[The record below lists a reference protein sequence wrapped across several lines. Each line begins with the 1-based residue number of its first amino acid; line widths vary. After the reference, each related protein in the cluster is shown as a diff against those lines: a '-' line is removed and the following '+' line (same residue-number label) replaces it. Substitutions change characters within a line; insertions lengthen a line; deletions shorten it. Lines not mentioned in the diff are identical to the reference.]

1 MIGGGRSGDC
11 SHGERDDTNFM
22 ARATVIWLIKLNTID
37 REREREKHVIATL
50 RARRTSDCYSEINRK
65 KKTIEMHRFEN
76 RRRMKAKLMRELK
89 IKVQFMQWKP
99 MIDAF
104 DCESYAILIHGVF
117 FSLSIER
124 KKSKEKT
131 QLFDY
136 RPAPNQIFLTPFEN
150 NRWIA
155 LQKVLFV

>member
-1 MIGGGRSGDC
+1 
-11 SHGERDDTNFM
+11 
-22 ARATVIWLIKLNTID
+22 
-37 REREREKHVIATL
+37 
-50 RARRTSDCYSEINRK
+50 
-65 KKTIEMHRFEN
+65 
-76 RRRMKAKLMRELK
+76 
-89 IKVQFMQWKP
+89 

-117 FSLSIER
+117 FSLSIAR

-136 RPAPNQIFLTPFEN
+136 RPAPNQIFLTPLEN

>member
-11 SHGERDDTNFM
+11 SHGKRDDTNFM

-50 RARRTSDCYSEINRK
+50 RARRTATATLKLIV

-136 RPAPNQIFLTPFEN
+136 RPAPNQIFLTPLEN